1 MSYELIYD
9 KQFVKIEDKF
19 IPMVLIGSS
28 NLFEYSGARV
38 RDWSKL
44 SIGDSSQILYTENE
58 LLSYANN
65 IRDDYKK
72 RYTDYNDKSFGYF
85 SAIAIGGKG
94 THNTTFGMFKGI
106 FKTGIKKAL
115 TFEQLSEVGV
125 GIVVTN
131 TYNKTD
137 ISNYVSERV
146 TTKEELLSYV
156 AECNERFKDVNVYAT
171 IEFRGMLKD
180 SPKWIRKRYFPR
192 VQKEKTLIEV
202 DKYYTI
208 KIDYDY
214 FVKRTRNG
222 YRFSR
227 TPYLQYVDKK
237 TAERRVKGLNKK
249 YNTDKYIVEE
259 IKEKV
264 KLFV

>member
-9 KQFVKIEDKF
+9 KQFIKVEDKF
-19 IPMVLIGSS
+19 IPMVIIGSS

-38 RDWSKL
+38 RNWSKL
-44 SIGDSSQILYTENE
+44 SVGDSTQILYTENE
-58 LLSYANN
+58 LLSYADN
-65 IRDDYKK
+65 IRDSYKK
-72 RYTDYNDKSFGYF
+72 RDAEYNDKSFGYF
-85 SAIAIGGKG
+85 SSIAIGGKG

-115 TFEQLSEVGV
+115 TIEQLNEAGV
-125 GIVVTN
+125 SIVVTN
-131 TYNKTD
+131 TYNRTI

-146 TTKEELLSYV
+146 TNKEELLSYI
-156 AECNERFKDVNVYAT
+156 AECNERFKDSNVYAT
-171 IEFRGMLKD
+171 IEFRGMFKD

-192 VQKEKTLIEV
+192 VQKVKNLIEV

-208 KIDYDY
+208 KVDYDY

-222 YRFSR
+222 YRYSS
-227 TPYLQYVDKK
+227 TPYLQYADKK
-237 TAERRVKGLNKK
+237 NAERRVKALNKK
-249 YNTDKYIVEE
+249 YNTDKYTVEE